1 MARQRWRIR
10 CGSCADDQYV
20 MFLFL
25 LLVIVAI
32 TELSSRSFHCWHWS
46 YMKFVV
52 VDVIPYFF
60 FPLFFWRSLRIGLL
74 IKLIGMS
81 FVPLQPL
88 DSERRNPRHLRSER
102 SVPPTPLLPGDVDD
116 GSEKKKRE
124 RKKKLSSRLMSIDL
138 ISSQPAINLHQFILK
153 AQRMYSFFRCE
164 LLR

>member
-102 SVPPTPLLPGDVDD
+102 SVPPTPLLPADD
-116 GSEKKKRE
+116 GSKTKKE
-124 RKKKLSSRLMSIDL
+124 RKKKEIIIAFDVDRFDFVSAGNKFASIHFKSATHVL
-138 ISSQPAINLHQFILK
+138 
-153 AQRMYSFFRCE
+153 FF
-164 LLR
+164 